1 MYHDRGTKNQGFSLF
16 EAQRLLSKCKPLEY
30 ELKKNILITGA
41 GSGIGRDAAFALSER
56 GHRVWATVQS
66 QEQAQNLQKECVAR
80 DLKLDIFKLDIT
92 LESDRKQVLDLPI
105 DVLINNAGV
114 GESGSLAEVAMARV
128 RRVFEV
134 NLFATLELTQEVL
147 HGMVWRERGTVLF
160 VSSIA
165 GRIPVPFL
173 MPYSMSKFALSAA
186 GAGLRAEMDRLDKN
200 IHIALIEPGAV
211 HTGFNQ
217 AMTDSKYTWMDE
229 HSYFWSLRERL
240 KREEKRSF
248 AFLEARDTRS
258 VVAQMVKAAEAR
270 RPRLRYVAPRFQ
282 GWMVRFARMLGV

>member
-1 MYHDRGTKNQGFSLF
+1 M
-16 EAQRLLSKCKPLEY
+16 
-30 ELKKNILITGA
+30 KKNILITGA
-41 GSGIGRDAAFALSER
+41 GSGIGRDASFALANR

-66 QEQAQNLQKECVAR
+66 QEQAQDLERECVAR
-80 DLKLDIFKLDIT
+80 DVKLDIFKLDIT
-92 LESDRKQVLDLPI
+92 LESDRNQVLDLPI

-114 GESGSLAEVAMARV
+114 GESGSLAEVAMVRV

-134 NLFATLELTQEVL
+134 NLFATLELTQGVL
-147 HGMVWRERGTVLF
+147 HGMVLRERGTVLF

-173 MPYSMSKFALSAA
+173 MPYCMSKFALSAA
-186 GAGLRAEMDRLDKN
+186 GAGLRAEMDRLHKN
-200 IHIALIEPGAV
+200 IHIALIEPGAI

-258 VVAQMVKAAEAR
+258 IVAEMVKAAEAP

-282 GWMVRFARMLGV
+282 GWMVRMARMLGV